1 MQEYKCVVKGEDGKT
16 IRNYKIKS
24 GDEAGLSSL
33 IKSNGLYL
41 VDYEKIAERKD
52 VVGGNRLRLSS
63 KDLAMLCRQLASM
76 LSAGVTLVK
85 ALDILYLQMSKK
97 NIKEAIRRLY
107 EAVQKG
113 EQFSEGL
120 RKENGVYP
128 EFMISMVEAG
138 EGSGRLDNVIEKLAV
153 HYEKEIKLN
162 AKIRTAM
169 TYPIILITLSLTVV
183 ILMVTKIIPV
193 FVGMFEATG
202 TELPLPT
209 RMVMAFSHALTGYWY
224 VILAILV
231 VIILGIKVYLGTEK
245 GLENWHGM
253 MLNMP
258 VLGGTIHKLAAV
270 RFTRT
275 LSTLLASGMNLLSSL
290 EISTRVVGNRVIMNA
305 LKISKE
311 DIRKGMPLSQSLRK
325 VNALPA
331 MVYSMVGIGEESG
344 SIENMLEKCADYY
357 DDEVDNSITRLV
369 SMIEPILIISMA
381 VVIGFIVI
389 AMYLPIIGSYQ
400 TIT

>member
-1 MQEYKCVVKGEDGKT
+1 MEEYKCTVKGEDGRT
-16 IRNYKIKS
+16 IRNYMIKA
-24 GDEAGLSSL
+24 GDEKALASL
-33 IKSNGLYL
+33 IRANGLYL
-41 VDYEKIAERKD
+41 VDFEKLEKKKD
-52 VVGGNRLRLSS
+52 VVGGNRLKLSS
-63 KDLAMLCRQLASM
+63 KDLAMLCRQLSSM
-76 LSAGVTLVK
+76 LLAGVTLVK
-85 ALDILYLQMSKK
+85 ALDILYLQMTKK

-120 RKENGVYP
+120 RRENGVYP

-138 EGSGRLDNVIEKLAV
+138 EGSGRLDSVIEKLAM
-153 HYEKEIKLN
+153 HYEKEVKLN

-169 TYPIILITLSLTVV
+169 TYPIILVTLSITVV
-183 ILMVTKIIPV
+183 IVMVTKIIPI
-193 FVGMFEATG
+193 FVGMFESSG
-202 TELPLPT
+202 TQLPLPT
-209 RMVMAFSHALTGYWY
+209 RMVMAFSHVLTDYWY
-224 VILAILV
+224 VLLAVLV
-231 VIILGIKVYLGTEK
+231 IGALSIKVYVGTEK
-245 GLENWHGM
+245 GLENWHQIL
-253 MLNMP
+253 LNMP
-258 VLGGTIHKLAAV
+258 VLGQTVHKLAAV

-275 LSTLLASGMNLLSSL
+275 LSTLLSSGMNVLSSL

-305 LKISKE
+305 LKVSKE
-311 DIRKGMPLSQSLRK
+311 DIRKGMSLSVSLKK

-331 MVYSMVGIGEESG
+331 MVYSMIAIGEESG

-381 VVIGFIVI
+381 IVIGFIVV

-400 TIT
+400 TIS